1 MEDERWKVTAAE
13 RWWEWSRGSKGV
25 AVSGEEEPSGREV
38 SETEETVAV
47 CVCVCLEVTPN
58 SSRES

>member
-1 MEDERWKVTAAE
+1 MTAAE
-13 RWWEWSRGSKGV
+13 RWWEWSRGSKRV

-47 CVCVCLEVTPN
+47 CVCVCVT
-58 SSRES
+58 

>member
-1 MEDERWKVTAAE
+1 M
-13 RWWEWSRGSKGV
+13 

-47 CVCVCLEVTPN
+47 CVCVCVT
-58 SSRES
+58 